1 MLSLRAKASLVLMP
15 KRRLDN
21 EDRTVGHGRKR
32 GKIFADPLCAL
43 GPSAQAEGDV
53 RAAADGNLLELLQR
67 KTDLG
72 QMIQGSQHSG
82 SVSAAAAQTRHH
94 RDALDQM
101 NDDRIGQGRKSAPL
115 KKGAGA
121 AHRNVAV
128 VARQRQSLSV
138 GTGAGHLEYPSR
150 CAVIPSVCRTGP
162 LSASPYPSHG
172 SRWEA
177 ADDVQ
182 RKIDFAG
189 GMDGD

>member
-1 MLSLRAKASLVLMP
+1 MGESGEKSSP
-15 KRRLDN
+15 
-21 EDRTVGHGRKR
+21 
-32 GKIFADPLCAL
+32 IPCARW

-53 RAAADGNLLELLQR
+53 RAASDGNLLELFQR
-67 KTDLG
+67 KTALG
-72 QMIQGSQHSG
+72 QMTKSSQHSG

-101 NDDRIGQGRKSAPL
+101 NDDRTGQGRKSAML

-128 VARQRQSLSV
+128 VARQRQRLAV
-138 GTGAGHLEYPSR
+138 GPGAGHLNIRAAVQRYRQCVAQVHRLHHHIHLMVAVGKPS
-150 CAVIPSVCRTGP
+150 
-162 LSASPYPSHG
+162 
-172 SRWEA
+172 
-177 ADDVQ
+177 DDVQ

>member
-1 MLSLRAKASLVLMP
+1 MG
-15 KRRLDN
+15 
-21 EDRTVGHGRKR
+21 ER
-32 GKIFADPLCAL
+32 GERSAADPLCAL

-67 KTDLG
+67 RTELG
-72 QMIQGSQHSG
+72 QMTKGSQHHSG
-82 SVSAAAAQTRHH
+82 SVGTAAAQTRHH

-138 GTGAGHLEYPSR
+138 GTGAGHLNIR
-150 CAVIPSVCRTGP
+150 AAV
-162 LSASPYPSHG
+162 
-172 SRWEA
+172 
-177 ADDVQ
+177 Q
-182 RKIDFAG
+182 
-189 GMDGD
+189 